1 MARISTYTKDTQI
14 NKEDIIIGSDGAEGA
29 GLATKNFTVESLTAY
44 MQGNLTDI
52 EVVGLQGPQGDP
64 GPKGDPG
71 EVGPAGLNW
80 QGAWVSGNN
89 YVEDDAVGYDGASY
103 FCIADATGETTA
115 PSADTTHWALLAAQG
130 AKGDNGDRGP
140 RGYGISGASGSY
152 YNDLGNPIVTPTDDS
167 EYKVTLTFEDGTTLT
182 TDDIRGAQG
191 SISTAGTVT
200 SVGVDAATPLS
211 IAGSGPNPITES
223 GTITISAADT
233 DTDGYITST
242 DWDTFNDKQDALTFG
257 DLTEANSSILSFN
270 GNTNAIIGSGT
281 TIEVS
286 QSSTNTSGYLS
297 STDWN
302 TFNDKIEGTAT
313 TGNTAPTEIR
323 VMTEAEYSAPGF
335 TPANDVIYVLV

>member
-1 MARISTYTKDTQI
+1 MARISTYVKDVQI

-29 GLATKNFTVESLTAY
+29 GYATKNFTVESLTAY

-71 EVGPAGLNW
+71 AVGPAGLNW
-80 QGAWVSGNN
+80 QGTWVSGNN

-130 AKGDNGDRGP
+130 ATGAAGARGP

-182 TDDIRGAQG
+182 TDDIRGAKG
-191 SISTAGTVT
+191 DVSTAGTVT
-200 SVGVDAATPLS
+200 SVGVAAGTPLS
-211 IAGSGPNPITES
+211 IVSPGTNPITSS
-223 GTITISAADT
+223 GTITIAAGSGST
-233 DTDGYITST
+233 NGYITNT
-242 DWDTFNDKQDALTFG
+242 DWNTFNNKQDALTFG
-257 DLTEANSSILSFN
+257 DLTETGSSILTLT
-270 GNTNAIIGSGT
+270 GNTGAIIGSGA
-281 TIEVS
+281 TIQVS
-286 QSSTNTSGYLS
+286 QADTSTSGYLS

-313 TGNTAPTEIR
+313 AGNTAPTEIR
-323 VMTEAEYSAPGF
+323 VMTEAEYGALGSV
-335 TPANDVIYVLV
+335 ANDIIYVLV